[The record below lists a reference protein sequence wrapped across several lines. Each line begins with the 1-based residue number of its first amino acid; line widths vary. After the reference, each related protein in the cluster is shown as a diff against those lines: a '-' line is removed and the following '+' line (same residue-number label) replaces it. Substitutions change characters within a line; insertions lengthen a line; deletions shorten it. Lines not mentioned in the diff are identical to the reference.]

1 MAAPK
6 RMIAPVL
13 LSGGSGSRLWPVSRT
28 LYPKQLLPMTGTLTM
43 LQETARRFHGNSAF
57 SAPLVVCNDEHRFI
71 AAAQLQA
78 IGIDPMAVILE
89 PEGRNTAP
97 AAAVAALILQ
107 QRAPSH
113 LMLLAASDHVIDDV
127 PGLHA
132 VLELGA
138 TAAGLGH
145 LVTFG
150 IKPSRPET
158 GYGYIRAGGEIG
170 NIPGTHSVAKFVE
183 KPDLATA
190 KRFLSEGTYLW
201 NASLFLFAPEAY
213 LSELEKHAPK
223 VLAQAKEA
231 LAKAKA
237 DLDFIRL
244 DKDAFA
250 ASPSISIDYA
260 VMEHTDK
267 AAVVPA
273 DIGWSDV
280 GSWSAIWERGEKD
293 ANGNVLIGDAIAEG
307 SSGNLIRGEQRLVAA
322 VGVND
327 LVIVE
332 TRDAVLVAAKDRDQD
347 VKKVVDR
354 LKLAGR
360 SEASQHLRV
369 HRPWGF
375 YETLHMAPGT
385 QVKLIEVNPGAA
397 LSLQYHHKRAE
408 HWVVVSGEAK
418 IVRGD
423 EDLLL
428 RENESTF
435 IPIGM
440 RHRLENPTAK
450 PLQII
455 EVQVGTYLGED
466 DIVRLE
472 DRYKRAQ

>member
-1 MAAPK
+1 MTTA
-6 RMIAPVL
+6 RRIIAPVL
-13 LSGGSGSRLWPVSRT
+13 LSGGSGTRLWPVSRT
-28 LYPKQLLPMTGTLTM
+28 LSPKQLLPMTGTQTM
-43 LQETARRFHGNSAF
+43 LQETARRFAGHPAF
-57 SAPLVVCNDEHRFI
+57 SAPLLVCNEEHRFI

-78 IGIDPMAVILE
+78 AGTHPMAIILE

-97 AAAVAALILQ
+97 AAAVAALVLQ
-107 QRAPSH
+107 DRAPSH

-127 PGLHA
+127 AGLHA
-132 VLELGA
+132 ALELGA
-138 TAAGLGH
+138 VAASRGY

-150 IKPSRPET
+150 IQPSRPET
-158 GYGYIRAGGEIG
+158 GYGYIRAGAEIG
-170 NIPGTHSVAKFVE
+170 AVPGAYSVAKFVE
-183 KPDLATA
+183 KPDRATA
-190 KRFLSEGTYLW
+190 ERFVSEGSYLW
-201 NASLFLFAPEAY
+201 NASLFLFAPEVY
-213 LSELEKHAPK
+213 LSELERHAPK

-231 LAKAKA
+231 LSKAKP
-237 DLDFIRL
+237 DLDFVRL
-244 DKDAFA
+244 DKEAFA

-260 VMEHTDK
+260 VMEHTGK

-280 GSWSAIWERGEKD
+280 GSWSVLWERGAKD
-293 ANGNVLIGDAIAEG
+293 ANGNVIVGDAIAEEA
-307 SSGNLIRGEQRLVAA
+307 SGNLIRSEERLVAA
-322 VGVND
+322 LGVEN

-332 TRDAVLVAAKDRDQD
+332 TRDAVLVAAKNRDQD
-347 VKKVVDR
+347 VKNVVAR
-354 LKLAGR
+354 LKSAGR
-360 SEASQHLRV
+360 GEASQHLRV

-408 HWVVVSGEAK
+408 HWVVVSGEAGV
-418 IVRGD
+418 VRGD
-423 EDLLL
+423 EHIVL

-440 RHRLENPTAK
+440 KHRLENTTAK
-450 PLQII
+450 PLRLI

-472 DRYKRAQ
+472 DRYRRTE

>member
-1 MAAPK
+1 MAK
-6 RMIAPVL
+6 SERMIAPVI
-13 LSGGSGSRLWPVSRT
+13 LSGGSGTRLWPVSRT

-43 LQETARRFHGNSAF
+43 LQETARRFGGNPSF
-57 SAPLVVCNDEHRFI
+57 SSPLLVCNEEHRFI

-78 IGIDPMAVILE
+78 AGTNPMAIILE

-97 AAAVAALILQ
+97 AAAVAAFVLQ

-113 LMLLAASDHVIDDV
+113 LMLLAASDHAIDDV
-127 PGLHA
+127 AALHA
-132 VLELGA
+132 ALETGA
-138 TAAGLGH
+138 AAAALGH

-158 GYGYIRAGGEIG
+158 GYGYIRSGAKIG
-170 NIPGTHSVAKFVE
+170 TVPGVHAVAKFVE
-183 KPDLATA
+183 KPNLATA
-190 KRFLSEGTYLW
+190 ERFVAEGSYLW
-201 NASLFLFAPEAY
+201 NASLFLFAPEVY
-213 LSELEKHAPK
+213 LSELQKHAPK
-223 VLAQAKEA
+223 ILAQAKEA
-231 LAKAKA
+231 LAKAKP
-237 DLDFIRL
+237 DLDFVRL
-244 DKDAFA
+244 DKAAFA

-260 VMEHTDK
+260 VMEPTDK
-267 AAVVPA
+267 AVVVPA

-280 GSWSAIWERGEKD
+280 GSWSVLWERGSKD
-293 ANGNVLIGDAIAEG
+293 ANGNVVSGDAIVES
-307 SSGNLIRGEQRLVAA
+307 SSGNLIRSEQRLVAA
-322 VGVND
+322 LGVDN
-327 LVIVE
+327 LIIVE
-332 TRDAVLVAAKDRDQD
+332 TRDAVLVASKNRDQD
-347 VKKVVDR
+347 VKDVVAR
-354 LKLAGR
+354 LKSAGR

-418 IVRGD
+418 IVRG
-423 EDLLL
+423 EEEFVLL
-428 RENESTF
+428 ENESTF

-440 RHRLENPTAK
+440 QHRLENTAAR
-450 PLQII
+450 PLRII

-472 DRYKRAQ
+472 DRYKRTE